1 MPKTFYAQ
9 KDGNG
14 YPIPG
19 TMMSTDGSVP
29 TAANI
34 ITIAAQDVSS
44 SVVHPTGLVFIV
56 LKDSSGNIVPNS
68 LKIVK
73 DKSNHGNAYE
83 HKKS

>member
-1 MPKTFYAQ
+1 MPTFYAQ

-19 TMMSTDGSVP
+19 TMMSTDGAVP
-29 TAANI
+29 PVANI

-56 LKDSSGNIVPNS
+56 NKDSNGNIIPNS
-68 LKIVK
+68 LKSVQS
-73 DKSNHGNAYE
+73 KSGHGNTFE